1 MRLEIKYKKL
11 INFIFFVTLILFSE
25 NILNAKNQTIS
36 QEVLEKRSQKIYK
49 GIRCLVCQNQS
60 IEDSSAGLAKQLKSI
75 VRELLNQGYT
85 DQEVRDYLVDRYGNW
100 ILLKPPFNF
109 STLALWVSP
118 FIILFFGL
126 IFGAIYIFNKNKMQ
140 KNNSNS
146 RLGKEEEKEL
156 SRILD
161 DIK

>member
-75 VRELLNQGYT
+75 V
-85 DQEVRDYLVDRYGNW
+85 
-100 ILLKPPFNF
+100 K
-109 STLALWVSP
+109 
-118 FIILFFGL
+118 
-126 IFGAIYIFNKNKMQ
+126 
-140 KNNSNS
+140 
-146 RLGKEEEKEL
+146 
-156 SRILD
+156 
-161 DIK
+161 